1 MAGAKAGKTK
11 KRTPAKPAKQTAQT
25 PKASRAAKPTARA
38 RPKPRT
44 TTTATRQKPRANRT
58 ATGTRPS
65 ARTGPATAASID
77 KLHQV
82 ALTATDLDASVAFYR
97 DILGLKFIARF
108 DPPGLAFFNLGGIR
122 LLLSATAS
130 EATLYFVVSDVKAAY
145 RTFQK
150 RGVHFLQ
157 PPAMIHRDDAGDFG
171 KKGVEEWMAFF
182 RDPCGNILA
191 LVQRK

>member
-1 MAGAKAGKTK
+1 MAGAKAGGKTK
-11 KRTPAKPAKQTAQT
+11 KRAPAKSAKQPTRAQPTRALKSRPAAKRAPSAPPTPRTAST
-25 PKASRAAKPTARA
+25 AARGGGPRAATA
-38 RPKPRT
+38 
-44 TTTATRQKPRANRT
+44 
-58 ATGTRPS
+58 G
-65 ARTGPATAASID
+65 ATAAID

-97 DILGLKFIARF
+97 DTLGLRFIARF
-108 DPPGLAFFNLGGIR
+108 DPPGLAFFNLGGVR

-130 EATLYFVVSDVKAAY
+130 EATLYFVVRDLNTAY
-145 RTFQK
+145 RAFQR

-182 RDPCGNILA
+182 RDPSGNILA
-191 LVQRK
+191 LVERK